1 MRKIELLAPAKNLET
16 GIEAIKH
23 GADAVY
29 IGGPNFGARSGACNS
44 LKDIQELCSYA
55 HFYGVK
61 VYVTLNTIL
70 FDNELEEVRN
80 LIYQLY
86 DAGVNALIVQDL
98 SLCRMELPP
107 IELHASTQ
115 LDITSIEKAQMLEQA
130 GFKQI
135 VLARELSLEKIK
147 AIKDA
152 TQVSLEA
159 FIHGALCVSYSGRCY
174 ASEYCF
180 KRSAN
185 RGQCA
190 QFCRLPFTLKDANNR
205 VISSNKHLLSLRDM
219 NRSASIEDLIDAGVS
234 SFKIEGRLKDINY
247 VKNVTAYYRTLIDTI
262 IAKREGELCRTSY
275 GHSQILFTPQ
285 LNKSFNRKFTEYFLD
300 GTRKREANIDTP
312 KSMGEKVGKILRIEG
327 NRLEVVLHENIKL
340 QAGDG
345 LCFVDY
351 EGHLQGFRA
360 NTVTHTSRKNTFI
373 ITLFGKQNFAIHPKI
388 HLQLYRN
395 HDTQFEKLL
404 DKETATRK
412 LLLKLNLKEEAYGF
426 SLSGSDEMGRTA
438 TVEIPTEHQS
448 SKVPQRENI
457 LRQLLKVGDSPYQ
470 IENIDIELTADWF
483 IPSSMLTNARRSLI
497 QTLCATKISIPHLSN
512 FSSSTT
518 APTTTSSQHLD
529 YTANIANQ
537 EAKAYY
543 ESIGANSC
551 DKAFELE
558 QPSGRKAIMFCKYC
572 IRHELGMC
580 RKTVAHHS
588 ADKYDEPFILQ
599 SADGSKFEL
608 SFNCKDCE
616 MTIWALQ

>member
-55 HFYGVK
+55 QFYGVK

-70 FDNELEEVRN
+70 FDNELEEVRH

-98 SLCRMELPP
+98 SLCQMELPP

-135 VLARELSLEKIK
+135 VLARELSLDKIK

-219 NRSASIEDLIDAGVS
+219 NRSASIEDMIDAGVS

-247 VKNVTAYYRTLIDTI
+247 VKNVTAYYRTLIDSI

-275 GHSQILFTPQ
+275 GDSQILFTPQ

-327 NRLEVVLHENIKL
+327 NRLEVTLHENIKL

-373 ITLFGKQNFAIHPKI
+373 VTLFGKQNFAIHPKY

-412 LLLKLNLKEEAYGF
+412 LLLKLNLKEEPYGF

-438 TVEIPTEHQS
+438 TVEIPSEHQI

-470 IENIDIELTADWF
+470 IENIDIEFTADWF

-497 QTLCATKISIPHLSN
+497 QTLCATESAISHPSNLSG
-512 FSSSTT
+512 ST
-518 APTTTSSQHLD
+518 ASPTTTFSQHLD

-543 ESIGANSC
+543 ESIGVSSC

-558 QPSGRKAIMFCKYC
+558 QPSGKKAIMFCKYC

-580 RKTVAHHS
+580 RKTTSQHS
-588 ADKYDEPFILQ
+588 VEKYDEPLILQ